1 MTQIPLYF
9 LPGTQ
14 CNDRLWQQVFEL
26 LPAYFSPIAL
36 TIPDANSPLAI
47 VKALHQQLPTQP
59 INLIG
64 FSLGGY
70 LSALYATQ
78 YPESISR
85 LMVIANHPHPLP
97 NKELA
102 TRQFTLDFIR
112 KNGYRGLPL
121 SRIHGLLAPSNHHK
135 QNIIDTINLMDKE
148 CGEKTLV
155 NQMQYTSHRE
165 NLMPAINQ
173 APFSTHFVIGENDAL
188 VAIDKLSVAI
198 KQPNVSLEIIEQCG
212 HMSPLEDPAAI
223 AQSIIRHFRMALDN
237 A

>member
-14 CNDRLWQQVFEL
+14 CNDRLWQKVFEL
-26 LPAYFSPIAL
+26 LPAHFAPMAL

-85 LMVIANHPHPLP
+85 LMIIANHPHPLP
-97 NKELA
+97 NKELV
-102 TRQFTLDFIR
+102 TREFTLGFIR

-121 SRIHGLLAPSNHHK
+121 SRIHGLLAPINHHK

-155 NQMQYTSHRE
+155 NQMQYTSQRE

-173 APFSTHFVIGENDAL
+173 APFSTHFVIGDNDAL
-188 VAIDKLSVAI
+188 VAIDKLSQAI
-198 KQPNVSLEIIEQCG
+198 KHPNVSLEMIQQCG

-223 AQSIIRHFRMALDN
+223 AQSIINHFKTARDN
-237 A
+237 V